1 MTALCS
7 KTRDTEEKNFKPSK
21 AFLFR
26 KLFSSLWIRIKMLKT
41 FCKRVIGKFR
51 FQKKEWLMMKG
62 ETTALCS
69 KTRVTF
75 ANNSN
80 LQKQEQNSQYFEIK
94 LDTQDFLYNI
104 RQSLVYCHGKKLIS
118 TRLELHCSFHAY
130 RSYYWRRGQLLVRVS
145 FSSFPCIC
153 TYQVEKKNS
162 DWPQSSS

>member
-1 MTALCS
+1 
-7 KTRDTEEKNFKPSK
+7 
-21 AFLFR
+21 
-26 KLFSSLWIRIKMLKT
+26 
-41 FCKRVIGKFR
+41 
-51 FQKKEWLMMKG
+51 MMKG

-94 LDTQDFLYNI
+94 LDTEDFLYNI

-118 TRLELHCSFHAY
+118 TRLELASTHIEAIIDGVV
-130 RSYYWRRGQLLVRVS
+130 RLLVRVS

-162 DWPQSSS
+162 D

>member
-1 MTALCS
+1 M
-7 KTRDTEEKNFKPSK
+7 F
-21 AFLFR
+21 
-26 KLFSSLWIRIKMLKT
+26 KT

-80 LQKQEQNSQYFEIK
+80 LQKQEQNSQYFETK

-118 TRLELHCSFHAY
+118 TRLELASTHIEAIIDGVV
-130 RSYYWRRGQLLVRVS
+130 SYLYEFPLVPFLVFVHIKWR
-145 FSSFPCIC
+145 
-153 TYQVEKKNS
+153 KKFGLTAVLFLIIN
-162 DWPQSSS
+162 P

>member
-1 MTALCS
+1 
-7 KTRDTEEKNFKPSK
+7 
-21 AFLFR
+21 
-26 KLFSSLWIRIKMLKT
+26 MLKT

-118 TRLELHCSFHAY
+118 TRLELASTHIEAIIDGVV
-130 RSYYWRRGQLLVRVS
+130 SYLYEFPLVP
-145 FSSFPCIC
+145 FMYLYISSG
-153 TYQVEKKNS
+153 EKKIRT
-162 DWPQSSS
+162 DRSS